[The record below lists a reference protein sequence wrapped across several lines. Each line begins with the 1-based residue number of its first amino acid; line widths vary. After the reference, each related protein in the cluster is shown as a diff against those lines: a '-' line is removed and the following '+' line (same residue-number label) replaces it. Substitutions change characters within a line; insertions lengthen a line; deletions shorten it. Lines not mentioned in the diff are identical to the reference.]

1 MRDNSAMT
9 WSPCRWRCLADERPR
24 YFIHLMNEFLTRSDL
39 APRVVFETDTL
50 TATYDPVTRTIR
62 NGMHIQPRPCFSEA
76 FLRDALELHGHIKNG
91 MWPVDFYVLRSEVS
105 RVFNL
110 GGDLN
115 MLRGYTVRKDWA
127 GVSRYARLCVDTLYG
142 MVSGFD
148 QRVISIAEISG
159 DALGG
164 GFEAALACDFMIAEK
179 GVKLGF
185 PEVLFNLFPGMGA
198 FSLLARKLG
207 PQVAQRMILSG
218 AMYQPE
224 ILQAQGLLD
233 EVVEPG
239 LGPSAVQN
247 FIRSTQKQLQGYKGL
262 MEARRRTQLWTTHQE
277 LVQVVEH
284 WAECVKQVSERDLRL
299 IERLVSAQN
308 RLHPTQNNGGLGGV
322 PDKPQIIAIGPKQR
336 PPSTDSA
343 PFTAAILR

>member
-9 WSPCRWRCLADERPR
+9 WSPCQWRCLGDERPR
-24 YFIHLMNEFLTRSDL
+24 YFIHSMNELL
-39 APRVVFETDTL
+39 PRTDCGTEIVFETETS
-50 TATYDPVTRTIR
+50 TATYDPATRTLWH
-62 NGMHIQPRPCFSEA
+62 GMHIQPRPCFSEA
-76 FLRDALELHGHIKNG
+76 FLRDALELHNQIRRGT
-91 MWPVDFYVLRSEVS
+91 WPVDFYVLRSEVP

-115 MLRGYTVRKDWA
+115 MLRGYAVKKDWA

-142 MVSGFD
+142 MISGFE

-179 GVKLGF
+179 GAKLGF

-224 ILQAQGLLD
+224 VLQAQGLLD
-233 EVVEPG
+233 EVAEPG
-239 LGPSAVQN
+239 QGHLAVQN

-262 MEARRRTQLWTTHQE
+262 MEARRRTALWTTHQE

-308 RLHPTQNNGGLGGV
+308 RLRPSETTGGLGGV
-322 PDKPQIIAIGPKQR
+322 PDKPQVIARSQEWR
-336 PPSTDSA
+336 LTVPSVA
-343 PFTAAILR
+343 PFMARASG

>member
-1 MRDNSAMT
+1 LQ
-9 WSPCRWRCLADERPR
+9 CLADGKPH
-24 YFIHLMNEFLTRSDL
+24 YFIDPMKELLPRTVI
-39 APRVVFETDTL
+39 APSVVFETESL
-50 TATYDPVTRTIR
+50 TATYDPATRTIWHR
-62 NGMHIQPRPCFSEA
+62 MHVQPRPCFSEA
-76 FLRDALELHGHIKNG
+76 FLRDALELHGLIRRG
-91 MWPVDFYVLRSEVS
+91 VWAVDFYVLRSEMP

-115 MLRGYTVRKDWA
+115 MLRGYAMKQDWA

-148 QRVISIAEISG
+148 QQVISIAEISG

-224 ILQAQGLLD
+224 MLQAQGLLD
-233 EVVEPG
+233 EVAETG
-239 LGPSAVQN
+239 CGRNTVQS
-247 FIRSTQKQLQGYKGL
+247 FIRTSQKQLRGIKGL
-262 MEARRRTQLWTTHQE
+262 MEARRRTALWPTHQE

-284 WAECVKQVSERDLRL
+284 WADCVKQVSERDLRL

-308 RLHPTQNNGGLGGV
+308 RVHPTATNSGGLGGV
-322 PDKPQIIAIGPKQR
+322 PDKPQITVFPPKETLPQSK
-336 PPSTDSA
+336 PIQV
-343 PFTAAILR
+343 TA

>member
-1 MRDNSAMT
+1 
-9 WSPCRWRCLADERPR
+9 
-24 YFIHLMNEFLTRSDL
+24 MNELLNRSDL

-50 TATYDPVTRTIR
+50 TATYDPMTRTVR
-62 NGMHIQPRPCFSEA
+62 NSMHIQPRPCFSEA
-76 FLRDALELHGHIKNG
+76 FLRDALELHGHIKSG
-91 MWPVDFYVLRSEVS
+91 MWPVDFYVLRSEVP

-142 MVSGFD
+142 MISGFD

-179 GVKLGF
+179 GAKLGF

-224 ILQAQGLLD
+224 VLQAQGLLD

-239 LGPSAVQN
+239 LGSNAVQN

-262 MEARRRTQLWTTHQE
+262 MEARRRTALWTTHQE

-308 RLHPTQNNGGLGGV
+308 RLHPTPNNGGLGGV
-322 PDKPQIIAIGPKQR
+322 PDKPQIIGRSQELR
-336 PPSTDSA
+336 PTVPSVA
-343 PFTAAILR
+343 PFISGALR